1 MLDLT
6 KYDLWYLLFTESNRQ
21 INANIE
27 ALRVGKEKP
36 YSNDYCEGFQKA
48 MDIISNALLEKN
60 DEQK

>member
-21 INANIE
+21 INANLD
-27 ALRVGKEKP
+27 ALREGREKP
-36 YSNDYCEGFQKA
+36 YSNEYCEGFQRA